1 MVNFLLDENE
11 IRNLPLEER
20 YEHCSQVIKNNPD
33 QSLRWD
39 NVWLTGEIVQE
50 IGKDH
55 PLYKK
60 IEQLYTWSLLN
71 DDDPVVKH
79 EVCYQIAGH
88 NMRSLIPL
96 LIRCA
101 LDDKQDDLT
110 RHEAI
115 ESLGLMRA
123 YETEEEIKK
132 ISNSKSNEAVVKTAR
147 FVLMRFDRLK
157 KVGMPYIPAKDM
169 Y

>member
-1 MVNFLLDENE
+1 MVNFLLDEND
-11 IRNLPLEER
+11 IRKLPLQER
-20 YEHCSQVIKNNPD
+20 YEHCEYVIKENQD

-39 NVWLTGEIVQE
+39 NVWLSGEIVQE
-50 IGKDH
+50 IDKEN

-60 IEQLYTWSLLN
+60 IEELYTWSLLN
-71 DDDPVVKH
+71 DEDPVVKH

-88 NMRSLIPL
+88 NMRNLIPL
-96 LIRCA
+96 LIHCA
-101 LDDKQDDLT
+101 QDEKQDDLT

-123 YETEEEIKK
+123 YETEPQIKEIA
-132 ISNSKSNEAVVKTAR
+132 ISQANEAVIKTAK
-147 FVLMRFDRLK
+147 FVLMRFGRLK
-157 KVGMPYIPAKDM
+157 KAGMPYIPAKDM

>member
-11 IRNLPLEER
+11 IRNLPLEKR
-20 YEHCSQVIKNNPD
+20 YEHCSNVIKTNPD
-33 QSLRWD
+33 QSMRWD

-50 IGKDH
+50 IDSDN
-55 PLYKK
+55 PLYEK
-60 IEQLYTWSLLN
+60 IERLYTWSLLN
-71 DDDPVVKH
+71 DKDPVVKH

-96 LIRCA
+96 LINCA
-101 LDDKQDDLT
+101 LDENQDVLT

-123 YETEEEIKK
+123 YETESEIEK
-132 ISNSKSNEAVVKTAR
+132 IAGSKANEAVVKTAK
-147 FVLMRFDRLK
+147 FVLKRFDRLK
-157 KVGMPYIPAKDM
+157 KSGMPYIPANDM